1 MSTYGTHIQCDT
13 INGVP
18 VSNFSGA
25 QNLESVL
32 TTGNSANLNDINQV
46 STLRAVNVEVLG
58 KVDTVKTETEI
69 LEVEDASANTI
80 LEASYSQTNSES
92 DLYIYSL
99 PTTAPSGGGASVPF
113 KCWNN
118 STFLVQGGTIPT
130 TDPNIEGRIYVDANN
145 FLKVSAA
152 AAPAPAPSGA

>member
-13 INGVP
+13 INGVA
-18 VSNFSGA
+18 VSSFSGS

-32 TTGNSANLNDINQV
+32 TTGNSANLQDINQV
-46 STLRAVNVEVLG
+46 STLRAVEVEVLG
-58 KVDTVKTETEI
+58 KVDTVQMETEI
-69 LEVEDASANTI
+69 LEVEDANANTV
-80 LEASYSQTNSES
+80 LEAGYNQANSES
-92 DLYIYSL
+92 DLYVYSL
-99 PTTAPSGGGASVPF
+99 PTVKPTGAGASVPF

-152 AAPAPAPSGA
+152 AAPGSPPMVG

>member
-18 VSNFSGA
+18 VSSFSGS

-46 STLRAVNVEVLG
+46 QTLRAVDVEALA
-58 KVDTVKTETEI
+58 KVDTVKMETEI
-69 LEVEDASANTI
+69 LEVEDASANSI
-80 LEASYSQTNSES
+80 LEASYNQGNSES

-99 PTTAPSGGGASVPF
+99 PSVKPTGGGASVPF

>member
-152 AAPAPAPSGA
+152 AAPAPAGA